1 MENKENIQLSPFE
14 IDGKLMVDVRYWRI
28 TKKGPRPT
36 QKGIEVEFRLIPQMI
51 SCFQKI
57 WAKQHAEQAKEAALG
72 R

>member
-1 MENKENIQLSPFE
+1 METKENIQLSPFE

-36 QKGIEVEFRLIPQMI
+36 NKGIEVDFKLIPQMI
-51 SCFQKI
+51 SCFQRI
-57 WAKQHAEQAKEAALG
+57 WEKQNAEQAKQAAI